1 MNTLKLT
8 AGLLFTVL
16 LFSQCKEDLQIDPLP
31 VPAEECGDVR
41 YNQDIFEEVLMTT
54 VKYGENMNFN
64 GTELEELMVD
74 VYEPVGDDLEMR
86 PLIIWA
92 FGGSFIGGERANMA
106 AYAED
111 NAKKGFVG
119 ASIDYRILDAQVTGI
134 PDSVIGLDIAV
145 KAMGDMKAA
154 IRFFREDAATDNL
167 FRIDPEKIFIGGLS
181 AGGIVALTV
190 GLAQEED
197 IIWDHV
203 RAALDAN
210 GGFEGSSGDAEN
222 LTYSSEVSGIIN
234 LSGAIYNIDWLDA
247 NDPPIVAIHGN
258 ADETVQYDCG
268 FANVFGFDII
278 RLCGSGAVQ
287 EKADAVGHN
296 TKLVTVEG
304 GGHTDIYSFLAFAE
318 SREAF
323 FDVMMKEFLIEGVC
337 E

>member
-1 MNTLKLT
+1 MKTFKLT
-8 AGLLFTVL
+8 AALLFAVLLFT
-16 LFSQCKEDLQIDPLP
+16 QCKEDGPIDALP
-31 VPAEECGDVR
+31 VPVEECGDVR
-41 YNQDIFEEVLMTT
+41 YNQDIFDEVQMTT
-54 VKYGENMNFN
+54 VQYGENMNFN

-74 VYEPVGDDLEMR
+74 VYEPIGDEQEMR

-92 FGGSFIGGERANMA
+92 FGGSFIGGERSNMA
-106 AYAED
+106 AYAES

-119 ASIDYRILDAQVTGI
+119 ASIDYRILDAAVTGI
-134 PDSVIGLDIAV
+134 PDSVLGLDIAV

-154 IRFFREDAATDNL
+154 IRFFRQDAATDNI
-167 FRIDPEKIFIGGLS
+167 FRIDPDKIFIGGLS

-190 GLAQEED
+190 GLTQEDD

-203 RAALDAN
+203 RDALDAN

-222 LTYSSEVSGIIN
+222 MAYSSEVSGIIN
-234 LSGAIYNIDWLDA
+234 LSGAAYNLNWLDA

-278 RLCGSGAVQ
+278 RLCGSGAIK
-287 EKADAVGHN
+287 EKADAIGHN
-296 TKLVTVEG
+296 TRLVTVEG

-318 SREAF
+318 PREEF
-323 FDVMMKEFLIEGVC
+323 FENVLKAYLIEGVC